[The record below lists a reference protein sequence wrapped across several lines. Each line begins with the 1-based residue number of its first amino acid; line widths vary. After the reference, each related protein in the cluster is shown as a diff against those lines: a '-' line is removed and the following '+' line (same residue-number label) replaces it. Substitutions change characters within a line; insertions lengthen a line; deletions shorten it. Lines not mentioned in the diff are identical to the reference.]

1 MSKKRKEKNIVEENF
16 AVPSAYVEKMY
27 LLFFFDKKKLTKGF
41 LITPHSNRYLGNPL
55 QE

>member
-27 LLFFFDKKKLTKGF
+27 LLFFLDKKNWQKA
-41 LITPHSNRYLGNPL
+41 S
-55 QE
+55 